1 MIFSLI
7 STLLLI
13 SAIACFLD
21 LNPERITGDIMRMVS
36 PKLTLKEKVKT
47 ARRGKQTGSLF
58 SKLTY
63 VRTALANTGK
73 ASQFSL
79 VCSGSLVLFLAG
91 CVISLLINNLFLFP
105 VLSVV
110 MALIPFFYVQSALT
124 YYDKHI
130 KEELETSL
138 SIISTSYIRSDD
150 IIAAVSENIIYIKPP
165 IREIFRG
172 FLGET
177 AAVSSDVKRALNNL
191 KNKIDNEIFR
201 EWVDT
206 LLQCQDDRTLKD
218 TLLSVVGK
226 LTDVRI
232 VNSELK
238 TMLSAAKN
246 EYWMMILLV
255 VMNIPLLYMLNRDW
269 FDTLLFSFPG
279 KLILG
284 ICGTVI
290 LITALFM
297 KKYTKPIEY
306 KR

>member
-1 MIFSLI
+1 MIFSLT

-13 SAIACFLD
+13 AGIACILD
-21 LNPERITGDIMRMVS
+21 LNTERITDDIMKIIS
-36 PKLTLKEKVKT
+36 PQLSLREKAST
-47 ARRGKQTGSLF
+47 ARRGKKAGSLLT
-58 SKLTY
+58 KLSY
-63 VRTALANTGK
+63 IKTALASTGK
-73 ASQFSL
+73 ANQFNL

-91 CVISLLINNLFLFP
+91 CVISVLVNNLFLFP
-105 VLSVV
+105 VLSVA
-110 MALIPFFYVQSALT
+110 MALIPFIYVQNALT
-124 YYDKHI
+124 YYEKHI

-138 SIISTSYIRSDD
+138 SIVSTSYIRCDD

-165 IREIFRG
+165 IREIFKE

-177 AAVSSDVKRALNNL
+177 NAVSSDVKRALNNL
-191 KNKIDNEIFR
+191 KNKINNQIFR
-201 EWVDT
+201 EWCDT

-232 VNSELK
+232 VNNELQ

-246 EYWMMILLV
+246 EYWMMVLLV
-255 VMNIPLLYMLNRDW
+255 VINIPLLYMLNKSW

>member
-1 MIFSLI
+1 MIFSII

-13 SAIACFLD
+13 VAIACFLD
-21 LNPERITGDIMRMVS
+21 LNPERVTGDIMKIVS
-36 PKLTLKEKVKT
+36 PQLTMREKAKT
-47 ARRGKQTGSLF
+47 ARHGRKTGSIL
-58 SKLTY
+58 SQLSY
-63 VRTALANTGK
+63 IRTALANTGK
-73 ASQFSL
+73 AGQFSL

-91 CVISLLINNLFLFP
+91 CVISVLVNNLFLFP
-105 VLSVV
+105 VLSVA

-130 KEELETSL
+130 KEELETAL

-165 IREIFRG
+165 IREIFKG

-177 AAVSSDVKRALNNL
+177 TAVSSDVKRALNNL
-191 KNKIDNEIFR
+191 KNKIDNEIFK
-201 EWVDT
+201 EWCNT

-232 VNSELK
+232 VNNELK
-238 TMLSAAKN
+238 TILSAAKN
-246 EYWMMILLV
+246 EYWVMVLLV
-255 VMNIPLLYMLNRDW
+255 VMNIPLLYMLNKSW
-269 FDTLLFSFPG
+269 FETLLYSFPG

-297 KKYTKPIEY
+297 KKYTKPVEY